1 VTGLRGEEMK
11 KFLRSIALAAAM
23 TMIPLLIAGCGGKEK
38 PDPVDD
44 GYIYVPTIHNIEL
57 GVGET
62 ADLIKL
68 ENGRIY
74 YSLTTHDKDYNIT
87 SLKIHSE
94 DIDGSNVSEI
104 ELKDP
109 FEKEEYLQNIYYYED
124 STKIMTVKY
133 DKEEVASY
141 SFKTFDR
148 SGNCISNEP
157 ITDLND
163 EKPSYLT
170 PGGVDAQGNY
180 IFTDDYNIYKLS
192 PDGKLLDKITH
203 DSFLMDAFTDNSG
216 NVYVRTFDNTGSFL
230 KKVDFEKK
238 KITDSLK
245 NVPDDVGK
253 IFDVGDGKYLMFTS
267 DWLCEYSLEAGDY
280 EKIVKYMDID
290 MPSPMP
296 DAAWIND
303 DGSIS
308 FIYTDWSSP
317 DSFPEHVT
325 LRKEVKTADSDKK
338 ELVLGV
344 GNADDSLK
352 NAVMSYNRSNGDFR
366 INIREY
372 TDEKT
377 WKFDSDR
384 LKADLSAGALDIVA
398 VRDIEDAYR
407 PEDYT
412 DLTQYL
418 NEDNDIDMAD
428 YFENV
433 FKASEYKG
441 KLNSIPTAFAVK
453 GLVVNK
459 DYFSGN
465 SFTYD
470 DYIKLIEQNPDKKVL
485 PYFMPA
491 EFLYNSVIYGGDK
504 FVDYDNAK
512 CNFDCEEFIKL
523 MEASKNQFAETKD
536 LENFDIF
543 SSIRKGETILSD
555 LNVYDY
561 MEVQIYAKILGDKF
575 NPVGFPGKDGSSF
588 AISPVASYAIPANSK
603 NKDGAWQFIRTLLL
617 DKNQGSMNSPAF
629 PVKTKFFEQQI
640 DRLLNGSE
648 SMGGSVM
655 TGDTVIELGAPTA
668 EDVGMIRDLVDK
680 AELIVHED
688 KGIYNIIA
696 EEYDS
701 YSKGGKSAEEVA
713 KIIQSRVSIYLAE
726 QYG

>member
-1 VTGLRGEEMK
+1 MK
-11 KFLRSIALAAAM
+11 KFLRSIALVIAS
-23 TMIPLLIAGCGGKEK
+23 TMIPVLIAGCGGKEK

-68 ENGRIY
+68 ENGRIC
-74 YSLTTHDKDYNIT
+74 YSLVTHDKDYNLT

-109 FEKEEYLQNIYYYED
+109 FEKEEYLQNVFYGKD
-124 STKIMTVKY
+124 QTKVITVKT
-133 DKEEVASY
+133 DKDEVATY
-141 SFKTFDR
+141 SFKIFDK

-163 EKPSYLT
+163 EKAAYLMS
-170 PGGVDAQGNY
+170 GGVDAQGNY
-180 IFTDDYNIYKLS
+180 IFTDDYNVFKLS
-192 PDGKLLDKITH
+192 PEGKLIDKVTH
-203 DSFLMDAFTDNSG
+203 DSFIMDAFTDNSG
-216 NVYVRTFDNTGSFL
+216 NVYVRTFDNTGTFL

-238 KITDSLK
+238 KIGENLK

-253 IFDVGDGKYLMFTS
+253 MFDVGNGKYLMFTS

-280 EKIVKYMDID
+280 EEIVKYMDID
-290 MPSPMP
+290 MPSPTP

-317 DSFPEHVT
+317 DSLPEYVT
-325 LRKEVKTADSDKK
+325 LRKEVRTADSDKK

-344 GNADDSLK
+344 GYADDALK

-366 INIREY
+366 IDIREY

-384 LKADLSAGALDIVA
+384 LKADLSAGTLDIVA
-398 VRDIEDAYR
+398 IGDLDDAYR

-412 DLTQYL
+412 DLSKYL
-418 NEDNDIDMAD
+418 NEDNDINMAD

-433 FKASEYKG
+433 FKASESKG

-459 DYFSGN
+459 DYFGGDSL
-465 SFTYD
+465 TYD
-470 DYIKLIEQNPDKKVL
+470 DYIKIIEQNQDKKVL
-485 PYFMPA
+485 PYLMPA
-491 EFLYNSVIYGGDK
+491 DFLYNSVIYGGDK
-504 FVDYDNAK
+504 FVDYENAK
-512 CNFDCEEFIKL
+512 CNFDCEEFVKL
-523 MEASKNQFAETKD
+523 MELAKNQFADEKA

-543 SSIRKGETILSD
+543 SSIQKGETIISD
-555 LNVYDY
+555 LSVYDY
-561 MEVQIYAKILGDKF
+561 MEVQIYSKILGDKF
-575 NPVGFPGKDGSSF
+575 NPVGFPGINGSSF
-588 AISPVASYAIPANSK
+588 AVYPVASYAIPANSK

-617 DKNQGSMNSPAF
+617 DKNQGSTNSPAF
-629 PVKTKFFEQQI
+629 PVKKKFFEQQI
-640 DRLLNGSE
+640 DRLLNGNS

-655 TGDTVIELGAPTA
+655 SGDTVIELGSPTA
-668 EDVGMIRDLVDK
+668 EDIGLIKDLVEK
-680 AELIVHED
+680 ADLIGHED
-688 KGIYNIIA
+688 RGIYNIIA

-713 KIIQSRVSIYLAE
+713 GIIQSRISIYLAE